1 MQKILESPFLSLC
14 GAAAHNI
21 PALKAP
27 CALCMA
33 CLSARFSRHKRLHRI
48 LYVKRSFCHPKEQ
61 KPPAAEGGN
70 RYDGWNMQV
79 VCQQTRSTCLQFI
92 DCSRF
97 SQILNTFFAVQWTQN
112 PKCYS
117 CFIVFSY
124 CNINSSIFSRNKS
137 TQKVIQIQFLR
148 QIFTVSKNL

>member
-1 MQKILESPFLSLC
+1 MHGTCKKHLNSQSPFLSLWRS
-14 GAAAHNI
+14 GTEYFLLWKRRVLFAW
-21 PALKAP
+21 LVW
-27 CALCMA
+27 
-33 CLSARFSRHKRLHRI
+33 ARFSGRKRLHRI

-92 DCSRF
+92 DCSLF

-112 PKCYS
+112 AIPALLS
-117 CFIVFSY
+117 SSY
-124 CNINSSIFSRNKS
+124 CNISIFRVS
-137 TQKVIQIQFLR
+137 QVIQAAKDKIKARKIIQ
-148 QIFTVSKNL
+148 I